1 MNSLKDKAAVVVG
14 GGQAAGA
21 TLGNGRAAAI
31 LFARAGARVLVVDV
45 DGESARETC
54 ALIAAE
60 GGAAEACEA
69 DVTRAGDCAAFAEAA
84 LRRFGRIDVL
94 HNNAGTMSG
103 DAAIDALEEAAF
115 DRIQAVNVKG
125 AFLSCRAVLP
135 VMQRQKSGSIVN
147 VSSTAA
153 LWSGDPFVAYN
164 TSKAALNGLT
174 RALVVDC
181 ARFGVRVN
189 AVLPGLIRT
198 PFGVDGNAGER
209 GLDRERLIRDRDALV
224 PLRGGMGEA
233 WDVARA
239 ALFLASDDAKF
250 ITGALLPV
258 DGGQL
263 LVRPEPSRRPAV
275 PHPEPARPKA

>member
-1 MNSLKDKAAVVVG
+1 MNSLEGKTAIVVG
-14 GGQAAGA
+14 GGQAAGE
-21 TLGNGRAAAI
+21 TLGNGRATAI
-31 LFARAGARVLVVDV
+31 LFARAGARVLVVDM

-54 ALIAAE
+54 AMIAAE
-60 GGAAEACEA
+60 GGDAAPHTA
-69 DVTRAGDCAAFAEAA
+69 DVTRAADCDGFVGAA
-84 LRRFGRIDVL
+84 LQRFGRIDVL

-103 DAAIDALEEAAF
+103 DAEAHALQEEVF

-135 VMQRQKSGSIVN
+135 AMRERMSGSIVN

-153 LWSGDPFVAYN
+153 YWSGDPFVAYN

-174 RALVVDC
+174 RALVVEC
-181 ARFGVRVN
+181 ARFGIRVN

-198 PFGVDGNAGER
+198 PFGIDGNAGER

-263 LVRPEPSRRPAV
+263 LARPEPSRKPL
-275 PHPEPARPKA
+275 E

>member
-1 MNSLKDKAAVVVG
+1 MNSLEGKAAIVVG
-14 GGQAAGA
+14 GGQSPGA
-21 TLGNGRAAAI
+21 TMGNGRAAAI
-31 LFARAGARVLVVDV
+31 VFARAGARVLVVDI

-54 ALIAAE
+54 ARITAE
-60 GGAAEACEA
+60 GGAAQPCTA
-69 DVTRAGDCAAFAEAA
+69 DVTRAEDCANFAQTA
-84 LRRFGRIDVL
+84 LDAFGRIDVL
-94 HNNAGTMSG
+94 HNNAGSMSG
-103 DAAIDALEEAAF
+103 DAEIHELDEEVF
-115 DRIQAVNVKG
+115 DRIQTLNVKG
-125 AFLSCRAVLP
+125 AFLACRAVLP
-135 VMQRQKSGSIVN
+135 AMRAQFSGSIVN

-153 LWSGDPFVAYN
+153 CWSGDPFVAYN

-174 RALVVDC
+174 RAMVVDC
-181 ARFGVRVN
+181 ARFGIRVN
-189 AVLPGLIRT
+189 AVLPGLMRT

-209 GLDRERLIRDRDALV
+209 GLDRERLIRERDELV

-263 LVRPEPSRRPAV
+263 LSRPEPSRQPRLPGA
-275 PHPEPARPKA
+275 